1 MDKLEWDDSLNINVL
16 DLDEKMKNFFSVLN
30 RFFEFQSIKRKKE
43 EDYDAILEVFAD
55 LSEYVNQHFR
65 YEEMLLS
72 QYYYPEYK
80 QHQKEHQRFV
90 KRMLG
95 YRRLFSDE
103 PEKAYGDAVKYA
115 GEWIMKHIKEDDIQ
129 YAPFIRVQ
137 KHLND
142 NKVPRKRR

>member
-1 MDKLEWDDSLNINVL
+1 MDKLQWDDSLNINVL
-16 DLDEKMKNFFSVLN
+16 DLDEKMQHFFSVLN
-30 RFFEFQSIKRKKE
+30 RFFEFQSIKKKKE

-55 LSEYVNQHFR
+55 LAEYVNFHFKHEEMILSQHF
-65 YEEMLLS
+65 
-72 QYYYPEYK
+72 YPEYK

-103 PEKAYGDAVKYA
+103 PEKAYNDAVKYSR
-115 GEWIMKHIKEDDIQ
+115 EWIMNHVKQDDVR
-129 YAPFIRVQ
+129 YAPFVRVQ

-142 NKVPRKRR
+142 HKVPRKKR

>member
-1 MDKLEWDDSLNINVL
+1 MEKLEWDSSLDINVL
-16 DLDEKMKNFFSVLN
+16 DLDDKMKNFFEVLN
-30 RFFEFQSIKRKKE
+30 RFYQFQSIKRKKE

-55 LSEYVNQHFR
+55 LAEYVNQHFK
-65 YEEMLLS
+65 YEEGILS
-72 QYYYPEYK
+72 RFSYPEFK

-103 PEKAYGDAVKYA
+103 PDKAYKDAVKYSSQ
-115 GEWIMKHIKEDDIQ
+115 WLVKHVREDDSR
-129 YAPFIRVQ
+129 YAPFVRVQ

-142 NKVPRKRR
+142 HKVPQRRR

>member
-1 MDKLEWDDSLNINVL
+1 MDTLKWDTSLDINVL
-16 DLDEKMKNFFSVLN
+16 DLDDKMKNFFEVLN
-30 RFFEFQSIKRKKE
+30 RFFQFESIKRKKE

-55 LSEYVNQHFR
+55 LAEYINQHFK
-65 YEEMLLS
+65 YEERVLT
-72 QYYYPEYK
+72 QYGYPEFK

-103 PEKAYGDAVKYA
+103 PDKAYNEAVKYA
-115 GEWIMKHIKEDDIQ
+115 GTWIVNHVKEDDSR
-129 YAPFIRVQ
+129 YAPFVRVQ

-142 NKVPRKRR
+142 NKVPQKRR